1 LFFSLL
7 GETFFPC
14 IRPPV
19 FDRDRAAFD
28 PAKFAQSPH
37 KICDEGAPGCSRG
50 SAQQSDG
57 RHFPRLLRAR
67 RERPRH
73 RRAADERDGLATFQL
88 M

>member
-14 IRPPV
+14 IRPTV
-19 FDRDRAAFD
+19 FHRDRAAFD
-28 PAKFAQSPH
+28 PAQFAQSPH
-37 KICDEGAPGCSRG
+37 KICDEGAPGCSRD

-57 RHFPRLLRAR
+57 LHPPAARAASG
-67 RERPRH
+67 H
-73 RRAADERDGLATFQL
+73 ATAADERDELATFQL

>member
-14 IRPPV
+14 IRPTV

-28 PAKFAQSPH
+28 PAQFARSPH

-50 SAQQSDG
+50 SARNPMVG
-57 RHFPRLLRAR
+57 TFPACCT
-67 RERPRH
+67 
-73 RRAADERDGLATFQL
+73 RAASGHATAALPMSVMNSRRFN
-88 M
+88 